1 MTDALERLR
10 AVPEKGAEEI
20 TGFPIKTLQ
29 NWRGLRKGPP
39 YFKVGRSIRYR
50 VGDLLD
56 FMEACRVDP
65 GAVPRR
71 GRPGR

>member
-1 MTDALERLR
+1 MTDLERLR
-10 AVPEKGAEEI
+10 SVPERGATEI

-39 YFKVGRSIRYR
+39 YYKVGRSVRYR

-56 FMEACRVDP
+56 FMETCRIDP

-71 GRPGR
+71 GRPAR

>member
-1 MTDALERLR
+1 MTDLERLR
-10 AVPEKGAEEI
+10 SVPEKGATEI
-20 TGFPIKTLQ
+20 TGFPVKTLQ
-29 NWRGLRKGPP
+29 NWRALRKGPA
-39 YFKVGRSIRYR
+39 YYKVGRSVRYR

-56 FMEACRVDP
+56 FMENCRVDP